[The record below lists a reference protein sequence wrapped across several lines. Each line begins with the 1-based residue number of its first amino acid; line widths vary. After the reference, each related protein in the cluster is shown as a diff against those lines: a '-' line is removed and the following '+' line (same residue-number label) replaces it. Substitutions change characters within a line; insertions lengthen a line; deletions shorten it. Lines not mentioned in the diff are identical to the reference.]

1 MFLDPSALKEENFT
15 HYYLQLKNTNRTF
28 DKDNEITAYEG
39 DFANNFYQIVMMA
52 IGAIQPDKMGI
63 TSLIQES
70 LINFIIYGIF
80 IFIMPILFINIFTG
94 IAIDELRE
102 LLKKSEIE
110 IISIKI
116 DYVYEI
122 DQYYKLENYEF
133 KILGNINN
141 FFDKFIITLLKF
153 KWFDN
158 NVKNYK
164 NKSLE
169 KDEKIKDDELKNI
182 LIELEEKNYRILS
195 ELKHN
200 SSVMQSQFDFINEN
214 IKKIE
219 GKMKTLNKE
228 EIKGKINKEDAVIKY
243 GMDEKIFEE
252 YNQKI
257 LNELKNNSLMVQ
269 NKFDIIDKKIQKI
282 NKKEEKQIEIQ
293 SKHMD
298 VHKKNEEKK

>member
-1 MFLDPSALKEENFT
+1 MKKQKF
-15 HYYLQLKNTNRTF
+15 YYLINGNT
-28 DKDNEITAYEG
+28 
-39 DFANNFYQIVMMA
+39 YQ
-52 IGAIQPDKMGI
+52 
-63 TSLIQES
+63 
-70 LINFIIYGIF
+70 NW
-80 IFIMPILFINIFTG
+80 FT
-94 IAIDELRE
+94 
-102 LLKKSEIE
+102 
-110 IISIKI
+110 ISI
-116 DYVYEI
+116 
-122 DQYYKLENYEF
+122 
-133 KILGNINN
+133 
-141 FFDKFIITLLKF
+141 
-153 KWFDN
+153 WFDN
-158 NVKNYK
+158 NVENYK

-257 LNELKNNSLMVQ
+257 LNELKNKLLPIFKRLV
-269 NKFDIIDKKIQKI
+269 
-282 NKKEEKQIEIQ
+282 
-293 SKHMD
+293 
-298 VHKKNEEKK
+298 